1 MAGYSPGLA
10 ARAYR
15 RQRLHHRGSD
25 RRNRHARLL
34 VSLCI
39 DDGGAVTNATEIA
52 TGLTEVPGGYDI
64 RDVEQFLYREARFAD
79 ESDYDSWEALWTDDA
94 LYWVPAGN
102 DSVDPM
108 ETMSVVYDNRNR
120 ISTRLKQLRTGRRY
134 AQAPPSNL
142 RRTIS
147 NVEFLGGRSSTS
159 GDTDLEVG
167 ANFLVL
173 ESRARGNHLWGG
185 RVTYRLR
192 RVEGALRM
200 SYKKVVLVDKDKPI
214 PTMAFLI

>member
-1 MAGYSPGLA
+1 
-10 ARAYR
+10 
-15 RQRLHHRGSD
+15 
-25 RRNRHARLL
+25 
-34 VSLCI
+34 
-39 DDGGAVTNATEIA
+39 VTNAMDTDANA
-52 TGLTEVPGGYDI
+52 TDALVDIPGGYDL
-64 RDVEQFLYREARFAD
+64 REVEQFLYREARFAD

-102 DSVDPM
+102 DDAHPL
-108 ETMSVVYDNRNR
+108 EQMSVIYDNRNR
-120 ISTRLKQLRTGRRY
+120 ISTRLKQLRTGKRY

-142 RRTIS
+142 RRTIN
-147 NVEFLGGRSSTS
+147 NVELLGGRAADSIAEP
-159 GDTDLEVG
+159 DLEVG

-214 PTMAFLI
+214 PTLGFLI